1 MLIAFLSINRWWRPV
16 ATTQTFSMSAPQH
29 RKYGVIAIPT
39 EERRCGINSPS
50 GRRDT
55 SILKVFRFLKLSIN
69 TFLEKYHV
77 NFCGYLQEYLGK
89 HFKISD
95 MKLRIKVNQ
104 HFYIYF
110 LYTYESSMWRSLSS
124 RHANPYPTRQNFIRA
139 SRGIHPTTR
148 NAGTQE
154 SSA

>member
-1 MLIAFLSINRWWRPV
+1 
-16 ATTQTFSMSAPQH
+16 
-29 RKYGVIAIPT
+29 
-39 EERRCGINSPS
+39 
-50 GRRDT
+50 
-55 SILKVFRFLKLSIN
+55 LKLSIN

-77 NFCGYLQEYLGK
+77 NFCGYPQEYLRK

-95 MKLRIKVNQ
+95 VKLQIKVNQ

-124 RHANPYPTRQNFIRA
+124 RHANPCPTRKNFIRA

-148 NAGTQE
+148 NAETQE

>member
-1 MLIAFLSINRWWRPV
+1 
-16 ATTQTFSMSAPQH
+16 MSAPQH

-77 NFCGYLQEYLGK
+77 NFCGYPQEYLRK

-95 MKLRIKVNQ
+95 VKLQIKVNQ

-110 LYTYESSMWRSLSS
+110 LYTYESSM
-124 RHANPYPTRQNFIRA
+124 
-139 SRGIHPTTR
+139 
-148 NAGTQE
+148 
-154 SSA
+154 